1 MSPADDAL
9 VVLFEAAVSSSDLI
23 TFTQFILRAAVAL
36 AARVEALDVLLLEPL
51 VGIAVVVPIVKHE
64 SSRRSELDFFHAE
77 HSPHVHS
84 TVRVDLDDLPGVELR
99 RAFTTEVGL
108 ALVALAE
115 LFTAAFW
122 APAAR
127 ARAAARAA
135 PVASLL
141 PRAPVR
147 IRISAKGFDVLGLE
161 VLIRI
166 SVVIPVW
173 RSTSEIGYPEHNCE
187 TFVNLYAIEQTQLHE
202 QRRVESG
209 RSEI

>member
-1 MSPADDAL
+1 MRPADDAL
-9 VVLFEAAVSSSDLI
+9 VVLVEAAEPSLYLI
-23 TFTQFILRAAVAL
+23 TFAQFVFLGAAVAL

-187 TFVNLYAIEQTQLHE
+187 TLVKLHAIEQTQ
-202 QRRVESG
+202 
-209 RSEI
+209 

>member
-1 MSPADDAL
+1 MRPADDAL

-64 SSRRSELDFFHAE
+64 PSRRSELDFFHAE

-84 TVRVDLDDLPGVELR
+84 TVRVDLDDLPGVKLR
-99 RAFTTEVGL
+99 AGLAAEVGL

-122 APAAR
+122 APTAAAR

-135 PVASLL
+135 PVALLL
-141 PRAPVR
+141 PRAPVGIR
-147 IRISAKGFDVLGLE
+147 IRVEGFHVLG
-161 VLIRI
+161 I
-166 SVVIPVW
+166 
-173 RSTSEIGYPEHNCE
+173 
-187 TFVNLYAIEQTQLHE
+187 
-202 QRRVESG
+202 
-209 RSEI
+209 

>member
-23 TFTQFILRAAVAL
+23 TFAQFVLRAAVAL

-122 APAAR
+122 APAS
-127 ARAAARAA
+127 AA
-135 PVASLL
+135 
-141 PRAPVR
+141 
-147 IRISAKGFDVLGLE
+147 
-161 VLIRI
+161 
-166 SVVIPVW
+166 
-173 RSTSEIGYPEHNCE
+173 
-187 TFVNLYAIEQTQLHE
+187 
-202 QRRVESG
+202 
-209 RSEI
+209 